1 MTILFGIVLLALV
14 INVAVLLW
22 ALALDQWLEHRE
34 RAARKPPAVHA
45 PAGAVKPSRPTYIVT
60 PDSEIEPPSDAVEE
74 LP

>member
-45 PAGAVKPSRPTYIVT
+45 PAGAVKPSRPTYIA
-60 PDSEIEPPSDAVEE
+60 DSELEVPPSDAVEE